1 MRQASAARRVARRA
15 DEFRQ
20 FALNYRVPLT
30 PSVVPFSRVA
40 ILGTGL
46 IGGSFGL
53 ALRKH
58 FPDISIVGFDRAETL
73 QAALA
78 RGAVHETARDLASA
92 VRGAD
97 LVYVALPIG
106 ATIEALPAIA
116 AATKDGALVTDT
128 GSTKAAICRAAKN
141 SFAGG
146 ARFLGG
152 HPMAGKETSGIA
164 RADSA
169 LFSGARYALIG
180 LEDDPDTRVQRFAAL
195 VRMLGAEPVWCD
207 ADTHDWAVGIV
218 SHLPQLLAVALA
230 RVVQDETDETGLPV
244 SLSGPGLQDML
255 RLAGSPYGLWR
266 DVAHTN
272 TENIARAL
280 DRLEQAVE
288 YLRTRLTS
296 KELEQEFLVANELY
310 RQFKKAE

>member
-1 MRQASAARRVARRA
+1 MPSTTSAI
-15 DEFRQ
+15 
-20 FALNYRVPLT
+20 
-30 PSVVPFSRVA
+30 PFSRVA

-58 FPDISIVGFDRAETL
+58 FPDISIVGFDREETL

-78 RGAVHETARDLASA
+78 RGAVQETANDLAAA
-92 VRGAD
+92 VRSAD

-116 AATKDGALVTDT
+116 AAAKDGALVTDA
-128 GSTKAAICRAAKN
+128 GSTKTIICRAAKTF
-141 SFAGG
+141 FAGG

-152 HPMAGKETSGIA
+152 HPMAGRETSGIA
-164 RADSA
+164 RADA
-169 LFSGARYALIG
+169 GLFSGARYALVG
-180 LEDDPDTRVQRFAAL
+180 SEDDPDPRVQGFASL
-195 VRMLGAEPVWCD
+195 VRTLGAEPVWCD
-207 ADTHDWAVGIV
+207 AETHDWAVGIV

-230 RVVQDETDETGLPV
+230 RVVQDETDETGLPL

-288 YLRTRLTS
+288 YLRTQLTS
-296 KELEQEFLVANELY
+296 KELEQEFLVANDLY
-310 RQFKKAE
+310 KQLKKAE

>member
-1 MRQASAARRVARRA
+1 VPSTTSA
-15 DEFRQ
+15 
-20 FALNYRVPLT
+20 
-30 PSVVPFSRVA
+30 VPFPRVA

-58 FPDISIVGFDRAETL
+58 FPDISIVGFDRAETSH
-73 QAALA
+73 AALA
-78 RGAVHETARDLASA
+78 RGAVLEAAGDLATA

-97 LVYVALPIG
+97 LVYVALPLG

-116 AATKDGALVTDT
+116 AAAKDAALVTDA
-128 GSTKAAICRAAKN
+128 GSTKAVICRAAKTA
-141 SFAGG
+141 FAGG

-152 HPMAGKETSGIA
+152 HPMAGKETSGIT
-164 RADSA
+164 RADA
-169 LFSGARYALIG
+169 ELFSRARYALIG
-180 LEDDPDTRVQRFAAL
+180 SEDDPDPRVQEFAAL
-195 VRMLGAEPVWCD
+195 VHSLRAQPMWTDAE
-207 ADTHDWAVGIV
+207 THDWAVGVV

-230 RVVQDETDETGLPV
+230 RVVQDETDETGLPL
-244 SLSGPGLQDML
+244 SLAGPGLQDML

-296 KELEQEFLVANELY
+296 KELEQEFLLANQLY
-310 RQFKKAE
+310 KQLKKAE

>member
-1 MRQASAARRVARRA
+1 
-15 DEFRQ
+15 
-20 FALNYRVPLT
+20 VPST
-30 PSVVPFSRVA
+30 PSAVPFSRVA

-53 ALRKH
+53 ALRKL

-73 QAALA
+73 QAAVA
-78 RGAVHETARDLASA
+78 RGAVRETTQDLASA

-116 AATKDGALVTDT
+116 AGARDGALVTDT
-128 GSTKAAICRAAKN
+128 GSTKAVICRAAQR
-141 SFAGG
+141 SPARQS
-146 ARFLGG
+146 RFLGG

-164 RADSA
+164 RADA
-169 LFSGARYALIG
+169 ELFSGARYALIG
-180 LEDDPDTRVQRFAAL
+180 SGYDPDPRLQEFAAL
-195 VRMLGAEPVWCD
+195 VRALGAEPVWCD
-207 ADTHDWAVGIV
+207 AETHDWAVGIV

-230 RVVQDETDETGLPV
+230 RVVQDETDETGLPL
-244 SLSGPGLQDML
+244 SLAGPGLRDML

-280 DRLEQAVE
+280 DRLVQAVE
-288 YLRTRLTS
+288 HLRTLLRS
-296 KELEQEFLVANELY
+296 KELEQEFLDANAVYELL
-310 RQFKKAE
+310 RTMKEQKNGE

>member
-1 MRQASAARRVARRA
+1 
-15 DEFRQ
+15 
-20 FALNYRVPLT
+20 VPST
-30 PSVVPFSRVA
+30 TNAVPFSRVA

-58 FPDISIVGFDRAETL
+58 FPDISIVGYDRAEIL
-73 QAALA
+73 QAASA
-78 RGAVHETARDLASA
+78 RGAVQESAGDLADA

-106 ATIEALPAIA
+106 AAIGALPAIA
-116 AATKDGALVTDT
+116 AAAKDGALVTDT
-128 GSTKAAICRAAKN
+128 GSTKAVICRAAHH
-141 SFAGG
+141 SSMHTS
-146 ARFLGG
+146 RFLGG
-152 HPMAGKETSGIA
+152 HPIAGKESSGIA
-164 RADSA
+164 RADA
-169 LFSGARYALIG
+169 NLFSGARYALIG
-180 LEDDPDTRVQRFAAL
+180 SENDADPRVEGFASL
-195 VRMLGAEPVWCD
+195 VRALGAAPVWCD
-207 ADTHDWAVGIV
+207 AETHDWAVGIV

-230 RVVQDETDETGLPV
+230 RVVQDETDETGLP
-244 SLSGPGLQDML
+244 LALAGPGLQDML

-288 YLRTRLTS
+288 YLRTRLRS
-296 KELEQEFLVANELY
+296 KELEQQFLDANAVYELLHKLKE
-310 RQFKKAE
+310 QKNGE

>member
-1 MRQASAARRVARRA
+1 MPSTNSA
-15 DEFRQ
+15 
-20 FALNYRVPLT
+20 
-30 PSVVPFSRVA
+30 VPFSRVA

-53 ALRKH
+53 ALHKH
-58 FPDISIVGFDRAETL
+58 FPDISIVGFDRAEIL

-78 RGAVHETARDLASA
+78 RGAVQETASDLAAA

-116 AATKDGALVTDT
+116 AANDGALVTDT
-128 GSTKAAICRAAKN
+128 GSTKAVICRAAKIA
-141 SFAGG
+141 FVDG

-164 RADSA
+164 RADA
-169 LFSGARYALIG
+169 ELFSGARYALIG
-180 LEDDPDTRVQRFAAL
+180 SEDDPDPRVQGFVSL
-195 VRMLGAEPVWCD
+195 VRELGAEPVWTD
-207 ADTHDWAVGIV
+207 AETHDWAVGIV

-230 RVVQDETDETGLPV
+230 GVVRDETDETGLPL
-244 SLSGPGLQDML
+244 SLAGPGLQDML

-310 RQFKKAE
+310 KQLKKAE

>member
-1 MRQASAARRVARRA
+1 MPSTTRA
-15 DEFRQ
+15 
-20 FALNYRVPLT
+20 
-30 PSVVPFSRVA
+30 VPFSRVA
-40 ILGTGL
+40 VLGTGL

-73 QAALA
+73 AVALK
-78 RGAVHETARDLASA
+78 RGAVQETAADLASA

-97 LVYVALPIG
+97 LVYIALPIG
-106 ATIEALPAIA
+106 ATIEALPAVA
-116 AATKDGALVTDT
+116 AAAGAGALVTDT
-128 GSTKAAICRAAKN
+128 GSTKATICRAAKTA
-141 SFAGG
+141 FAGG

-164 RADSA
+164 RADA
-169 LFSGARYALIG
+169 ELYSGARYALIG
-180 LEDDPDTRVQRFAAL
+180 LEGDPDPRVQGFVAL
-195 VRMLGAEPVWCD
+195 VCALGAEPVWCD
-207 ADTHDWAVGIV
+207 AETHDWAVGIV

-244 SLSGPGLQDML
+244 SLSGPGLQDTL

-288 YLRTRLTS
+288 HLRTRLTS
-296 KELEQEFLVANELY
+296 KELEQEFVVANELY
-310 RQFKKAE
+310 KQLKKVE

>member
-1 MRQASAARRVARRA
+1 VPSTSA
-15 DEFRQ
+15 
-20 FALNYRVPLT
+20 
-30 PSVVPFSRVA
+30 VPFSRVA

-46 IGGSFGL
+46 IGGSFAL

-58 FPDISIVGFDRAETL
+58 FPDISIVGFDRAEIL
-73 QAALA
+73 QEALA
-78 RGAVHETARDLASA
+78 RGAVRETARDLAAA

-116 AATKDGALVTDT
+116 AAAKDGALVTDT
-128 GSTKAAICRAAKN
+128 GSTKAMICRAAKTA
-141 SFAGG
+141 FAGG

-164 RADSA
+164 RADA
-169 LFSGARYALIG
+169 ELFSGARYALMG
-180 LEDDPDTRVQRFAAL
+180 LENDPDPRMDGFAAL
-195 VRMLGAEPVWCD
+195 VRELGAEAVWTD
-207 ADTHDWAVGIV
+207 AETHDWAVGIV
-218 SHLPQLLAVALA
+218 SHLPQFLAVALA
-230 RVVQDETDETGLPV
+230 RVVQDETDETGLPL

-255 RLAGSPYGLWR
+255 RLAGSPYSVWR

-310 RQFKKAE
+310 KQLKKAE

>member
-1 MRQASAARRVARRA
+1 
-15 DEFRQ
+15 
-20 FALNYRVPLT
+20 
-30 PSVVPFSRVA
+30 VA

-58 FPDISIVGFDRAETL
+58 FPDISIVGFDRTETL
-73 QAALA
+73 RAALA
-78 RGAVHETARDLASA
+78 RGAVLEAAHELAAA

-106 ATIEALPAIA
+106 ATIEALPALA
-116 AATKDGALVTDT
+116 AATKDGALITDT
-128 GSTKAAICRAAKN
+128 GSTKAVICRAAKAA
-141 SFAGG
+141 FAGG
-146 ARFLGG
+146 AHFLGG

-164 RADSA
+164 RADA
-169 LFSGARYALIG
+169 ELFSGARYALIG
-180 LEDDPDTRVQRFAAL
+180 SEDDPDPRLRGFASL
-195 VRMLGAEPVWCD
+195 VHALGAASVWCD
-207 ADTHDWAVGIV
+207 AETHDWAVGIV

-230 RVVQDETDETGLPV
+230 RVVQDETDETGLPL
-244 SLSGPGLQDML
+244 SLAGPGLQDML

-266 DVAHTN
+266 DVARTN

-280 DRLEQAVE
+280 DRLEQAVD

-310 RQFKKAE
+310 KQLKKAE

>member
-1 MRQASAARRVARRA
+1 VPSTSA
-15 DEFRQ
+15 
-20 FALNYRVPLT
+20 
-30 PSVVPFSRVA
+30 VPFSRVA

-73 QAALA
+73 QTALA
-78 RGAVHETARDLASA
+78 RGAVQETARDLASA

-97 LVYVALPIG
+97 LVCVALPIG

-116 AATKDGALVTDT
+116 AAAKDGALVTDT
-128 GSTKAAICRAAKN
+128 GSTKATICRAAKTA
-141 SFAGG
+141 FAGG

-164 RADSA
+164 RADA
-169 LFSGARYALIG
+169 KLFSGARYALIG
-180 LEDDPDTRVQRFAAL
+180 LESDPDPRTHGLAAL
-195 VRMLGAEPVWCD
+195 VRELGAEPVWTD
-207 ADTHDWAVGIV
+207 AETHDWAVGIV

-230 RVVQDETDETGLPV
+230 RVVQDETDETGLPL

-255 RLAGSPYGLWR
+255 RLAGSPYSVWR

-272 TENIARAL
+272 TENITRAL
-280 DRLEQAVE
+280 DRLGQAVE

-310 RQFKKAE
+310 KQLKKPE

>member
-1 MRQASAARRVARRA
+1 VPSTSA
-15 DEFRQ
+15 
-20 FALNYRVPLT
+20 
-30 PSVVPFSRVA
+30 VPFSRVA

-46 IGGSFGL
+46 IGGSFAL

-58 FPDISIVGFDRAETL
+58 FPDISIVGFDRAEIL
-73 QAALA
+73 QEALA
-78 RGAVHETARDLASA
+78 RGAVRETARDLAAA

-116 AATKDGALVTDT
+116 AAAKDGALVTDT
-128 GSTKAAICRAAKN
+128 GSTKAMICRAAKTA
-141 SFAGG
+141 FAGG

-164 RADSA
+164 RADA
-169 LFSGARYALIG
+169 ELFSGARYALMG
-180 LEDDPDTRVQRFAAL
+180 LENDPDPRMDGFAAL
-195 VRMLGAEPVWCD
+195 VRELGAEAVWTD
-207 ADTHDWAVGIV
+207 AETHDWAVGIV
-218 SHLPQLLAVALA
+218 SHLPQFLAVALA
-230 RVVQDETDETGLPV
+230 RVVQDETDETGLPL

-255 RLAGSPYGLWR
+255 RLAGSPYSVWR

-280 DRLEQAVE
+280 DRLGQAVE

-310 RQFKKAE
+310 KQLKKPE

>member
-1 MRQASAARRVARRA
+1 
-15 DEFRQ
+15 
-20 FALNYRVPLT
+20 
-30 PSVVPFSRVA
+30 VPFSRVA

-58 FPDISIVGFDRAETL
+58 FPDISIVGYDRAEIL
-73 QAALA
+73 QAARA
-78 RGAVHETARDLASA
+78 RGAVQETAQDLANA
-92 VRGAD
+92 MRGAD
-97 LVYVALPIG
+97 LVYIALPIG

-116 AATKDGALVTDT
+116 AAAKDGALVTDT
-128 GSTKAAICRAAKN
+128 GSTKAAICRAVKN
-141 SFAGG
+141 AFVGG

-152 HPMAGKETSGIA
+152 HPMAGRETSGIA
-164 RADSA
+164 RADA
-169 LFSGARYALIG
+169 DLFSGARYALIG
-180 LEDDPDTRVQRFAAL
+180 MEGDPDTRLQGFVSL
-195 VRMLGAEPVWCD
+195 VRALDAEPIWCD

-218 SHLPQLLAVALA
+218 SHLPQLVALALA
-230 RVVQDETDETGLPV
+230 RVVVDETDETGLPL

-255 RLAGSPYGLWR
+255 RLAGSPYSLWR

-272 TENIARAL
+272 TDNIARGL

-296 KELEQEFLVANELY
+296 KELEQEFKVANELY
-310 RQFKKAE
+310 KQLKKAE

>member
-1 MRQASAARRVARRA
+1 VPSTTSA
-15 DEFRQ
+15 
-20 FALNYRVPLT
+20 
-30 PSVVPFSRVA
+30 VPFSRIA

-58 FPDISIVGFDRAETL
+58 FPDSSIVGFDHAETL

-78 RGAVHETARDLASA
+78 RGAVQETARDLASA

-116 AATKDGALVTDT
+116 AAAKDSALVTDT
-128 GSTKAAICRAAKN
+128 GSTKAAICRAAKTA
-141 SFAGG
+141 FAAG

-164 RADSA
+164 RADA
-169 LFSGARYALIG
+169 ELFSGARYALIG
-180 LEDDPDTRVQRFAAL
+180 SADDPDPRVQGFTAL
-195 VRMLGAEPVWCD
+195 VRALDEEPVWCD
-207 ADTHDWAVGIV
+207 AETHDWAVGIV

-230 RVVQDETDETGLPV
+230 SVVQDETDETGLPL

-255 RLAGSPYGLWR
+255 RLAGSPYSVWR
-266 DVAHTN
+266 DVVHTN

-288 YLRTRLTS
+288 HLRTGLTS

-310 RQFKKAE
+310 KQLKKAE

>member
-1 MRQASAARRVARRA
+1 MPSTSA
-15 DEFRQ
+15 
-20 FALNYRVPLT
+20 
-30 PSVVPFSRVA
+30 VPFSRVA

-73 QAALA
+73 QVALA
-78 RGAVHETARDLASA
+78 RGAVQETARDLASA

-97 LVYVALPIG
+97 LVCVALPIG

-116 AATKDGALVTDT
+116 AAAKDGALVTDT
-128 GSTKAAICRAAKN
+128 GSTKATICRAAKTA
-141 SFAGG
+141 FAGG

-164 RADSA
+164 RADA
-169 LFSGARYALIG
+169 KLYSGARYALIG
-180 LEDDPDTRVQRFAAL
+180 LESDPDPRTHGLAAL
-195 VRMLGAEPVWCD
+195 VRELGAEPVWTD
-207 ADTHDWAVGIV
+207 AETHDWAVGIV

-230 RVVQDETDETGLPV
+230 RVVQDETDETGLPL

-255 RLAGSPYGLWR
+255 RLAGSPYSVWR

-272 TENIARAL
+272 TENITRAL
-280 DRLEQAVE
+280 DRLGQAVE

-310 RQFKKAE
+310 KQLKKPE

>member
-1 MRQASAARRVARRA
+1 VPSTNSA
-15 DEFRQ
+15 
-20 FALNYRVPLT
+20 
-30 PSVVPFSRVA
+30 VPFSRVA

-58 FPDISIVGFDRAETL
+58 LPDISIVGFDRAEIL
-73 QAALA
+73 QEALA
-78 RGAVHETARDLASA
+78 RGAVRETARDLAAA

-116 AATKDGALVTDT
+116 AAAKDGALVTDT
-128 GSTKAAICRAAKN
+128 GSTKAMICRAAKTA
-141 SFAGG
+141 FAGG

-164 RADSA
+164 RADA
-169 LFSGARYALIG
+169 ELFSGARYALMG
-180 LEDDPDTRVQRFAAL
+180 LENDPDPRMHGFAAL
-195 VRMLGAEPVWCD
+195 VRELGAEPVWTD
-207 ADTHDWAVGIV
+207 AETHDWAVGIV
-218 SHLPQLLAVALA
+218 SHLPQFLAVALA
-230 RVVQDETDETGLPV
+230 RVVQDETDETGLPL

-255 RLAGSPYGLWR
+255 RLAGSPYSVWR

-310 RQFKKAE
+310 KQLKKAE